1 MPPIPFVALVY
12 EQDGVEVVEGNLVWP
27 LVGHR
32 ASQEVEEASIKALAE
47 IQRCKALICV
57 SR

>member
-27 LVGHR
+27 LVSRR
-32 ASQEVEEASIKALAE
+32 ASQEVKEASIKTLVVQA
-47 IQRCKALICV
+47 
-57 SR
+57 